1 VIVLRFL
8 AYLGFMR
15 AARRLDRQR
24 FARKY
29 NVAVRK
35 RA

>member
-1 VIVLRFL
+1 MLLRFL
-8 AYLGFMR
+8 AYFSLR

-29 NVAVRK
+29 IVAVRG
-35 RA
+35 RT

>member
-1 VIVLRFL
+1 MLLRFL
-8 AYLGFMR
+8 AYLGFVR

-24 FARKY
+24 FARKF

-35 RA
+35 RS

>member
-1 VIVLRFL
+1 MLLRFL
-8 AYLGFMR
+8 AYLGCMR

-29 NVAVRK
+29 NVAVRE

>member
-1 VIVLRFL
+1 MLLRFL
-8 AYLGFMR
+8 ACLGFVR